1 MPNIMDIV
9 SGGQIALI
17 VLGIV
22 LIFLVV
28 KGVRI
33 VPQGEQW
40 TVERFGRYVR
50 TLDPGLGVINPLF
63 SRVGRRVNMMEN
75 VLDIPEQDVIT
86 HDNASCT
93 VDAIVFYQV
102 IDARRA
108 AYEVRNLEQALVNLA
123 LTNIR
128 SVLGSTDLDAA
139 LSSRDEMNTR
149 ILRVMDEATD
159 PWGTKITRV
168 EIKDIRP
175 PADLLDAM
183 ASQMKAERE
192 KRAQILEAEGYRA
205 AAIQRAEG
213 DKQSEILKAEG
224 ELEAARREAEA
235 RERLAEAEA
244 EATRMVNE
252 AIGGSGNT
260 AINYFVAQK
269 YVEALTAFAN
279 SPNQKTIF
287 LPLEATSVLGSIGGI
302 KDLLDNLGGGSD
314 GGDPPRRSEP
324 GTVPWNS

>member
-1 MPNIMDIV
+1 MAPIMDLI
-9 SGGQIALI
+9 SGGQIAII
-17 VLGIV
+17 VLAIV
-22 LIFLVV
+22 LIFLVI
-28 KGVRI
+28 KGVRV

-50 TLDPGLGVINPLF
+50 TLEPGLGLINPLF
-63 SRVGRRVNMMEN
+63 SRIGKRINMMEN

-108 AYEVRNLEQALVNLA
+108 AYEVRHLEQAVINLA

-168 EIKDIRP
+168 EIKDITP
-175 PADLLDAM
+175 PADLLAAM

-192 KRAQILEAEGYRA
+192 KRALILEAEGYRA

-224 ELEAARREAEA
+224 ELVAAQRQAEA
-235 RERLAEAEA
+235 RERLAGAEA
-244 EATRMVNE
+244 EATRLVSE
-252 AIGGSGNT
+252 AIGSTGSR

-269 YVEALTAFAN
+269 YVDALSAFAN
-279 SPNQKTIF
+279 SSNQKTIF
-287 LPLEATSVLGSIGGI
+287 LPMEATSILGSIGGI
-302 KDLLDNLGGGSD
+302 KDLLSSVSD
-314 GGDPPRRSEP
+314 DDVPPPPPRRRS
-324 GTVPWNS
+324 

>member
-1 MPNIMDIV
+1 MDPVMDFI

-17 VLGIV
+17 VLAIV

-40 TVERFGRYVR
+40 TVERFGRYVT

-63 SRVGRRVNMMEN
+63 SRIGKKVNMMEN

-86 HDNASCT
+86 QDNASCR

-108 AYEVRNLEQALVNLA
+108 AYEVRDLEGAVINLA

-139 LSSRDEMNTR
+139 LSSRDEMNSR
-149 ILRVMDEATD
+149 ILKVMDEATD

-168 EIKDIRP
+168 EIKDISP
-175 PADLLDAM
+175 PKDLLDAM

-205 AAIQRAEG
+205 AAVQRAEG

-224 ELEAARREAEA
+224 ELVAAQRQAEA
-235 RERLAEAEA
+235 RERLAQAEA
-244 EATRMVNE
+244 EATRLVAE
-252 AIGGSGNT
+252 AIGSTGTN
-260 AINYFVAQK
+260 AVNYFVAQK
-269 YVEALTAFAN
+269 YVEALSDFAK

-287 LPLEATSVLGSIGGI
+287 MPMEVSSIVGSIGGI
-302 KDLLDNLGGGSD
+302 KELLNAVPGGSD
-314 GGDPPRRSEP
+314 LPPPPPPRRS
-324 GTVPWNS
+324 

>member
-1 MPNIMDIV
+1 MAPVIDFI
-9 SGGQIALI
+9 SGGQVALI

-40 TVERFGRYVR
+40 TVERFGRYVT
-50 TLDPGLGVINPLF
+50 TLEPGLGLINPLF
-63 SRVGRRVNMMEN
+63 SRVGKKINMMEN

-86 HDNASCT
+86 QDNASCT

-102 IDARRA
+102 IDPRRA
-108 AYEVRNLEQALVNLA
+108 AYEVRDLEQAVVNLA

-139 LSSRDEMNTR
+139 LSSRDEMNNR

-159 PWGTKITRV
+159 PWGAKITRV
-168 EIKDIRP
+168 EIKDIAP
-175 PADLLDAM
+175 PKDLLDAM

-192 KRAQILEAEGYRA
+192 KRAEILEAEGYRA

-213 DKQSEILKAEG
+213 DKQSQILKAEG
-224 ELEAARREAEA
+224 ELVAAQRQAEA
-235 RERLAEAEA
+235 RERLAQAEA
-244 EATRMVNE
+244 EATRLVAE
-252 AIGGSGNT
+252 AIGSTGTN
-260 AINYFVAQK
+260 AVNYFIAQK
-269 YVEALTAFAN
+269 YVEALSEFAK
-279 SPNQKTIF
+279 SPNQKTVF
-287 LPLEATSVLGSIGGI
+287 MPLEASSVIGSIGGI
-302 KDLLDNLGGGSD
+302 KELLNSVSGDDL
-314 GGDPPRRSEP
+314 PPPSAPRARA
-324 GTVPWNS
+324 

>member
-1 MPNIMDIV
+1 MGSSMDFI

-17 VLGIV
+17 VLAIV

-40 TVERFGRYVR
+40 TVERFGRYVA
-50 TLDPGLGVINPLF
+50 TLDPGLGLINPVF
-63 SRVGRRVNMMEN
+63 SRIGKKINMMEN

-108 AYEVRNLEQALVNLA
+108 AYEVRNLEQAVVNLA

-139 LSSRDEMNTR
+139 LSSREEMNNR
-149 ILRVMDEATD
+149 ILKVMDEATD

-168 EIKDIRP
+168 EIKDITP
-175 PADLLDAM
+175 PKDLLDAM

-213 DKQSEILKAEG
+213 DKQSDILKAEG
-224 ELEAARREAEA
+224 ELVSAQRQAEA
-235 RERLAEAEA
+235 RERLAQAEA
-244 EATRMVNE
+244 EATRLVAE
-252 AIGGSGNT
+252 AIGSTGTN
-260 AINYFVAQK
+260 AVNYFIAQK
-269 YVEALTAFAN
+269 YVEALSEFAK
-279 SPNQKTIF
+279 SPNQKTVF
-287 LPLEATSVLGSIGGI
+287 MPLEASSVIGSIGGI
-302 KDLLDNLGGGSD
+302 KELLNSVSGDDGPAAPTGGSR
-314 GGDPPRRSEP
+314 G
-324 GTVPWNS
+324 PWS

>member
-1 MPNIMDIV
+1 MDPVMDFI

-17 VLGIV
+17 VLAIV

-40 TVERFGRYVR
+40 TVERFGRYVN

-63 SRVGRRVNMMEN
+63 SRIGKKVNMMEN

-86 HDNASCT
+86 QDNASCR

-108 AYEVRNLEQALVNLA
+108 AYEVRDLEGAVVNLA

-139 LSSRDEMNTR
+139 LSSRDEMNSR
-149 ILRVMDEATD
+149 ILKVMDEATD

-168 EIKDIRP
+168 EIKDISP
-175 PADLLDAM
+175 PKDLLEAM

-192 KRAQILEAEGYRA
+192 KRAEILEAEGYRA

-213 DKQSEILKAEG
+213 DKQSDILKAEG
-224 ELEAARREAEA
+224 ELVAAQRQAEA
-235 RERLAEAEA
+235 RERLAQAEA
-244 EATRMVNE
+244 EATRLVAE
-252 AIGGSGNT
+252 AIGSTGTN
-260 AINYFVAQK
+260 AVNYFVAQK
-269 YVEALTAFAN
+269 YVEALSDFAK
-279 SPNQKTIF
+279 SPNQKTVF
-287 LPLEATSVLGSIGGI
+287 MPLEASSLIGSIGGI
-302 KDLLDNLGGGSD
+302 KELLNAVPGSD
-314 GGDPPRRSEP
+314 LPPPPPPRR
-324 GTVPWNS
+324 G

>member
-1 MPNIMDIV
+1 MAPMMDLI
-9 SGGQIALI
+9 SGGQIAVIL
-17 VLGIV
+17 LGIV

-28 KGVRI
+28 KGVRV

-50 TLDPGLGVINPLF
+50 TLEPGLGLINPLF
-63 SRVGRRVNMMEN
+63 SRVGKKVNMMEN

-86 HDNASCT
+86 QDNASCT

-108 AYEVRNLEQALVNLA
+108 AYEVRHLEQAVINLA

-139 LSSRDEMNTR
+139 LSSRDEMNSR

-159 PWGTKITRV
+159 PWGAKITRV
-168 EIKDIRP
+168 EIKDIAP
-175 PADLLDAM
+175 PKDLLDAM

-192 KRAQILEAEGYRA
+192 RRAQILEAEGYRA

-224 ELEAARREAEA
+224 ELVAAQRQAEA
-235 RERLAEAEA
+235 RERLASAEA
-244 EATRMVNE
+244 EATRMVAE
-252 AIGGSGNT
+252 AIGSTGSK

-269 YVEALTAFAN
+269 YVEALSAFAD

-287 LPLEATSVLGSIGGI
+287 LPLEATSILGSIGGI
-302 KDLLDNLGGGSD
+302 KDLLGSIS
-314 GGDPPRRSEP
+314 GEETPPAAAPGRRS
-324 GTVPWNS
+324 

>member
-1 MPNIMDIV
+1 MDPVMDFI

-17 VLGIV
+17 VLAIV
-22 LIFLVV
+22 LVFLVV

-40 TVERFGRYVR
+40 TVERFGRYVT

-63 SRVGRRVNMMEN
+63 SRIGKKVNMMEN

-86 HDNASCT
+86 QDNASCR

-108 AYEVRNLEQALVNLA
+108 AYEVRDLEGAVINLA

-139 LSSRDEMNTR
+139 LSSRDEMNSR
-149 ILRVMDEATD
+149 ILKVMDEATD

-168 EIKDIRP
+168 EIKDISP
-175 PADLLDAM
+175 PKDLLDAM

-205 AAIQRAEG
+205 AAVQRAEG

-224 ELEAARREAEA
+224 ELVAAQRQAEA
-235 RERLAEAEA
+235 RERLAQAEA
-244 EATRMVNE
+244 EATRLVAE
-252 AIGGSGNT
+252 AIGSTGTN
-260 AINYFVAQK
+260 AVNYFVAQK
-269 YVEALTAFAN
+269 YVEALSDFAK

-287 LPLEATSVLGSIGGI
+287 MPMEVSSIVGSIGGI
-302 KDLLDNLGGGSD
+302 KELLNAVPGSSDLPPPP
-314 GGDPPRRSEP
+314 PPRRS
-324 GTVPWNS
+324 

>member
-1 MPNIMDIV
+1 MGSSMDFI

-17 VLGIV
+17 VFAIV

-40 TVERFGRYVR
+40 TVERFGRYVA
-50 TLDPGLGVINPLF
+50 TLDPGLGLINPVF
-63 SRVGRRVNMMEN
+63 SRIGKKINMMEN

-108 AYEVRNLEQALVNLA
+108 AYEVRNLEQAVVNLA

-139 LSSRDEMNTR
+139 LSSREEMNNR
-149 ILRVMDEATD
+149 ILKVMDEATD

-168 EIKDIRP
+168 EIKDITP
-175 PADLLDAM
+175 PKDLLDAM

-213 DKQSEILKAEG
+213 DKQSDILKAEG
-224 ELEAARREAEA
+224 ELVSAQRQAEA
-235 RERLAEAEA
+235 RERLAQAEA
-244 EATRMVNE
+244 EATRLVAE
-252 AIGGSGNT
+252 AIGSTGT
-260 AINYFVAQK
+260 KAVNYFIAQK
-269 YVEALTAFAN
+269 YVEALSEFAK
-279 SPNQKTIF
+279 SPNQKTVF
-287 LPLEATSVLGSIGGI
+287 MPLEASSVIGSIGGI
-302 KDLLDNLGGGSD
+302 KELLNSVSGDDGPAAPTGGSR
-314 GGDPPRRSEP
+314 G
-324 GTVPWNS
+324 PWS

>member
-1 MPNIMDIV
+1 MVDFI

-17 VLGIV
+17 VLAIV

-40 TVERFGRYVR
+40 TVERFGRYVT
-50 TLDPGLGVINPLF
+50 TLDPGLGLINPLF
-63 SRVGRRVNMMEN
+63 SRIGKKVNMMEN

-86 HDNASCT
+86 QDNASCR

-108 AYEVRNLEQALVNLA
+108 AYEVRSLEGAVVNLA

-139 LSSRDEMNTR
+139 LSSRDEMNNR
-149 ILRVMDEATD
+149 ILKVMDEATD

-168 EIKDIRP
+168 EIKDISP
-175 PADLLDAM
+175 PTDLLDAM

-213 DKQSEILKAEG
+213 DKQSDILKAEG
-224 ELEAARREAEA
+224 ELVSAQRQAEA
-235 RERLAEAEA
+235 RERLAQAEA
-244 EATRMVNE
+244 EATRLVAE
-252 AIGGSGNT
+252 AIGSTGTN
-260 AINYFVAQK
+260 AVNYFVAQK
-269 YVEALTAFAN
+269 YVEALSEFAK

-287 LPLEATSVLGSIGGI
+287 MPMEVSSIIGSIGGI
-302 KDLLDNLGGGSD
+302 KELLNSVSGDDLPPPPPAAR
-314 GGDPPRRSEP
+314 PPR
-324 GTVPWNS
+324 PWS

>member
-1 MPNIMDIV
+1 MSPLMDFI
-9 SGGQIALI
+9 SGGQIAVI
-17 VLGIV
+17 VLAIV

-28 KGVRI
+28 KGVRV

-40 TVERFGRYVR
+40 TVERFGRYVH
-50 TLDPGLGVINPLF
+50 TLEPGLGLINPLF
-63 SRVGRRVNMMEN
+63 SRIGKKINMMEN

-102 IDARRA
+102 IDPRRA
-108 AYEVRNLEQALVNLA
+108 AYEVRHLEQALVNLA

-168 EIKDIRP
+168 EIKDIQP

-192 KRAQILEAEGYRA
+192 KRAQILESEGYRA

-224 ELEAARREAEA
+224 ELEAARRQAEA
-235 RERLAEAEA
+235 RERLAQAEA
-244 EATRMVNE
+244 EATRLVSA
-252 AIGGSGNT
+252 AIGDTGTN
-260 AINYFVAQK
+260 AVNYFVAQK
-269 YVEALTAFAN
+269 YVEALTAFAQ
-279 SPNQKTIF
+279 SDNQKTIF
-287 LPLEATSVLGSIGGI
+287 MPLEASSLIGSIGGI
-302 KDLLDNLGGGSD
+302 KDLLNAMPGD
-314 GGDPPRRSEP
+314 GGTPPRR
-324 GTVPWNS
+324 G

>member
-1 MPNIMDIV
+1 MDPVMDFI

-17 VLGIV
+17 VLAIV

-40 TVERFGRYVR
+40 TVERFGRYVT

-63 SRVGRRVNMMEN
+63 SRIGKKVNMMEN

-86 HDNASCT
+86 QDNASCR

-108 AYEVRNLEQALVNLA
+108 AYEVRDLEGAVINLA

-139 LSSRDEMNTR
+139 LSSRDEMNSR
-149 ILRVMDEATD
+149 ILKVMDEATD

-168 EIKDIRP
+168 EIKDISP
-175 PADLLDAM
+175 PKDLLDAM

-205 AAIQRAEG
+205 AAVQRAEG

-224 ELEAARREAEA
+224 ELVAAQRQAEA
-235 RERLAEAEA
+235 RERLAQAEA
-244 EATRMVNE
+244 EATRLVAE
-252 AIGGSGNT
+252 AIGSTGTN
-260 AINYFVAQK
+260 AVNYFVAQK
-269 YVEALTAFAN
+269 YVEALSDFAK

-287 LPLEATSVLGSIGGI
+287 MPMEVSSIVGSIGGI
-302 KDLLDNLGGGSD
+302 KELLNAVPGSSDLPPPP
-314 GGDPPRRSEP
+314 PPRRS
-324 GTVPWNS
+324 

>member
-1 MPNIMDIV
+1 MAPMMDLI
-9 SGGQIALI
+9 SGGQIAVIL
-17 VLGIV
+17 LGIV

-28 KGVRI
+28 KGVRV

-50 TLDPGLGVINPLF
+50 TLEPGLGLINPLF
-63 SRVGRRVNMMEN
+63 SRVGKKVNMMEN

-86 HDNASCT
+86 QDNASCT

-108 AYEVRNLEQALVNLA
+108 AYEVRHLEQAVINLA

-139 LSSRDEMNTR
+139 LSSRDEMNSR

-159 PWGTKITRV
+159 PWGAKITRV
-168 EIKDIRP
+168 EIKDIAP
-175 PADLLDAM
+175 PKDLLDAM

-192 KRAQILEAEGYRA
+192 RRAQILEAEGYRA

-224 ELEAARREAEA
+224 ELVAAQRQAEA
-235 RERLAEAEA
+235 RERLASAEA
-244 EATRMVNE
+244 EATRMVAE
-252 AIGGSGNT
+252 AIGSTGSK

-269 YVEALTAFAN
+269 YVEALSAFAD

-287 LPLEATSVLGSIGGI
+287 LPLEATSILGSIGGI
-302 KDLLDNLGGGSD
+302 KDLLGSIS
-314 GGDPPRRSEP
+314 GEETPPTAAPGRRS
-324 GTVPWNS
+324 

>member
-1 MPNIMDIV
+1 MDPVMDFI

-17 VLGIV
+17 VLAIV

-40 TVERFGRYVR
+40 TVERFGRYVT

-63 SRVGRRVNMMEN
+63 SRIGKKINMMEN

-86 HDNASCT
+86 HDNASCR
-93 VDAIVFYQV
+93 VDAIVFFQV

-108 AYEVRNLEQALVNLA
+108 AYEVRNLEQAVVNLA

-159 PWGTKITRV
+159 PWGVKITRV
-168 EIKDIRP
+168 EIKDIAP
-175 PADLLDAM
+175 PKDLLDAM

-213 DKQSEILKAEG
+213 DKQSDILKAEG
-224 ELEAARREAEA
+224 ELVSAQRQAEA
-235 RERLAEAEA
+235 RERLAQAEA
-244 EATRMVNE
+244 EATRLVAV
-252 AIGGSGNT
+252 AIGSTGTN
-260 AINYFVAQK
+260 AVNYFIAQK
-269 YVEALTAFAN
+269 YVEALSEFAR
-279 SPNQKTIF
+279 SPNQKTVF
-287 LPLEATSVLGSIGGI
+287 MPLEASSLIGSIGGI
-302 KDLLDNLGGGSD
+302 KELLNSVSGSD
-314 GGDPPRRSEP
+314 LPPSPPPRRS
-324 GTVPWNS
+324 